1 VLESAT
7 SETFAPHVGTTFEA
21 RTRPG
26 ETLTLVLTACDEDPA
41 TTAPGA
47 TRTAFSLVF
56 HDADPSRYA
65 PQQTFL
71 MRHEELGQ
79 FALFMVPLGPDER
92 GMRYQ
97 ALVT

>member
-1 VLESAT
+1 
-7 SETFAPHVGTTFEA
+7 
-21 RTRPG
+21 
-26 ETLTLVLTACDEDPA
+26 
-41 TTAPGA
+41 
-47 TRTAFSLVF
+47 
-56 HDADPSRYA
+56 
-65 PQQTFL
+65 